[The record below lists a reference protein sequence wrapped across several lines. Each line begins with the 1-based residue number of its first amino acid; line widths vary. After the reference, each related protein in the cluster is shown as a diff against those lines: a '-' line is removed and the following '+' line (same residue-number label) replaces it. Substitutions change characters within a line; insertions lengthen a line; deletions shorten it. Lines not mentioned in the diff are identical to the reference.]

1 LLSRAGVITDHPCNE
16 RADRSR
22 GRLFEMCERRNRL
35 QVAVDPAAGHDLV
48 AHAWGDP
55 REPDAATPEASA
67 TTTADDADT
76 ATTDDATAAATDDN
90 AAATATTAAGT
101 ATTTAT
107 TAAPA
112 AAATTTA
119 RGLRRVG
126 ANRHDKTRYR
136 EGADGISDEQSCG
149 RQNTSQILANHLVS
163 SKFFLRHKA
172 CRRLLRGRH
181 ARNA

>member
-1 LLSRAGVITDHPCNE
+1 
-16 RADRSR
+16 
-22 GRLFEMCERRNRL
+22 MCERRNRL

-101 ATTTAT
+101 ATTTA
-107 TAAPA
+107 AAST
-112 AAATTTA
+112 AATTTTTTT
-119 RGLRRVG
+119 RGLRRIG
-126 ANRHDKTRYR
+126 ANRHDKASYS

-163 SKFFLRHKA
+163 SKFFLRQ
-172 CRRLLRGRH
+172 
-181 ARNA
+181 

>member
-1 LLSRAGVITDHPCNE
+1 
-16 RADRSR
+16 
-22 GRLFEMCERRNRL
+22 
-35 QVAVDPAAGHDLV
+35 V

-112 AAATTTA
+112 AAAATTA